1 MYPKSIKIN
10 GRDVLLWYDLGM
22 LNYTKMDRSFSI
34 FQDNRTGINPVPYI
48 KDYYILDYT
57 TACHDP
63 EDEFLGY
70 KYTYEEVSAA
80 AEDLNHGAGDGTHF
94 FLLPTQMLDR
104 SLSEGLIDY
113 FQNMNYILDYGE
125 FRHPEYE
132 IMLRKGTKQ
141 PVMRSYDKYTQFSSD
156 NTIKVITTSN
166 VFTKILSKINNDAIV
181 KNEQE
186 ILTKAYLQDITNA
199 DQAEEKV
206 PLNNQDEST
215 VNNPKEDKESQDVSL
230 TIPLAESASDES
242 KVVIPDQK
250 GITKISEKSIE
261 LLLKEKKEAEF
272 FNTTIL
278 PTIRLLSCTK
288 GRDYKKIMD
297 NMILQTNI
305 FMNEFN
311 LTNDDTIENNN
322 DVSSSKQTNNDSKKN
337 KSPKK

>member
-1 MYPKSIKIN
+1 
-10 GRDVLLWYDLGM
+10 
-22 LNYTKMDRSFSI
+22 
-34 FQDNRTGINPVPYI
+34 
-48 KDYYILDYT
+48 
-57 TACHDP
+57 
-63 EDEFLGY
+63 
-70 KYTYEEVSAA
+70 
-80 AEDLNHGAGDGTHF
+80 
-94 FLLPTQMLDR
+94 MLDK

-113 FQNMNYILDYGE
+113 FQNMNYIIDYGE

-141 PVMRSYDKYTQFSSD
+141 PVLRSYDKYTQFSSD
-156 NTIKVITTSN
+156 NTVKVITTSN

-242 KVVIPDQK
+242 KVITPDQK
-250 GITKISEKSIE
+250 GNNVREIQESSKMTKISEKSIE

-297 NMILQTNI
+297 NMIMQTNI

-311 LTNDDTIENNN
+311 LSNDDTLENNN